1 MLNDKRMID
10 LSSLYF
16 RNNLWQNDE
25 KGWNSFNNCDSLVSS
40 TPFLYLEH
48 QM

>member
-10 LSSLYF
+10 LISLYF
-16 RNNLWQNDE
+16 RTNLWQNDE
-25 KGWNSFNNCDSLVSS
+25 KGWNSFNNCDPLVSS

-48 QM
+48 QK